1 MQQTH
6 KKVFNQHEKWAV
18 NHSSVNRYVEVPSS
32 TILLGQWQKNVS
44 TLMKTLCS
52 IRYLACQRLP
62 LRSHADS
69 ESNFGQLLLL
79 QAEDDPNFQK

>member
-1 MQQTH
+1 
-6 KKVFNQHEKWAV
+6 
-18 NHSSVNRYVEVPSS
+18 
-32 TILLGQWQKNVS
+32 
-44 TLMKTLCS
+44 MKTLCS

-69 ESNFGQLLLL
+69 ESDFGQLLLL